1 MNYPQLCEKL
11 IEVSLKNISKGHKHE
26 KSHVRAH
33 RRSLRRHL
41 PGNRGAEKRGSYL
54 YLYGQQKA
62 EKGGLFVPIK
72 GARADGHAFIE
83 QVMKQGALATL
94 SEKDLGEQ
102 PYPYIQVKSSLTA
115 VKDIAE
121 YYLKQLSI
129 PVVGITGSVG
139 KTSTK
144 EMIAAVLS
152 QKYNTLKTQGNF
164 NNELGLPLTV
174 FRLRDEHEMAVL
186 EMGISDFGEMHRWRR
201 LPDRILA

>member
-1 MNYPQLCEKL
+1 MKKE
-11 IEVSLKNISKGHKHE
+11 EVASIFTDS
-26 KSHVRAH
+26 R
-33 RRSLRRHL
+33 
-41 PGNRGAEKRGSYL
+41 
-54 YLYGQQKA
+54 KA

-72 GARADGHAFIE
+72 GARVDAHDFIP
-83 QVMKQGALATL
+83 QVMEQGVLATL

-102 PYPYIQVKSSLTA
+102 EYPYIQVESSLLA
-115 VKDIAE
+115 VKEIAE
-121 YYLKQLSI
+121 YYLKQLQI

-174 FRLRDEHEMAVL
+174 FRLRDVYKRQETGNSRGFVC
-186 EMGISDFGEMHRWRR
+186 
-201 LPDRILA
+201 IL